1 MGIRYFARPIHADD
15 IELARSDL
23 DAYFRSDRSHQFVC
37 HQEPR
42 PPILDLDKSWR
53 DLQSV
58 FWSPPDQPARPAAA
72 LVDGDVRQRC
82 CGWEAH
88 RRVLD
93 PDTVRAIADDLD
105 SPELSQRRGDETDG
119 SLRGTHYLDEL
130 LERARTFTRQVADQ
144 GWGMYYSIG

>member
-15 IELARSDL
+15 IELARTDL

-42 PPILDLDKSWR
+42 PPILDLDKCWR
-53 DLQSV
+53 DLQAL
-58 FWSPPDQPARPAAA
+58 FWSPPDQPPRPAAS
-72 LVDGDVRQRC
+72 LVEGDVKNAC

-88 RRVLD
+88 RQVLD
-93 PDTVRAIADDLD
+93 PETVRAIADDLD
-105 SPELSQRRGDETDG
+105 SADFPHGLGGGSAESGSGD
-119 SLRGTHYLDEL
+119 RHLDEML
-130 LERARTFTRQVADQ
+130 ARARAFTREVADR